1 MTPSYCVTDLNQTS
15 GLTEFLKDQIKSLLL
30 YICISQTITIINT
43 FQNDRKLQTLNKD
56 QQILTAEQNQLLLD
70 HGKLE
75 QKAQVS
81 YIVYKDKLLTLK
93 NLL

>member
-30 YICISQTITIINT
+30 YICISQTIIIINT

-56 QQILTAEQNQLLLD
+56 QQILTAEQNQLLFD

>member
-1 MTPSYCVTDLNQTS
+1 MTPSYCVADLNQTS

-30 YICISQTITIINT
+30 YICISQTIIIINT

>member
-56 QQILTAEQNQLLLD
+56 QQILTAEQNQLLFD

>member
-1 MTPSYCVTDLNQTS
+1 MTPSYCVADLNQTS

-56 QQILTAEQNQLLLD
+56 QQILTAEQNQLLFD